1 MKHKPVL
8 LTLLALVTATAALL
22 LLHRPPPIPAPV
34 VLHPTEQQ
42 AAQVRHHME
51 ALQEEL
57 QPEEPP
63 QKSARPVRK
72 KAPSPALPKIRTLR
86 LSEEDLNVYL
96 AGDQAARK
104 MLAARGV
111 KTVQILLSEPA
122 NLTIRAAVTI
132 KDHAQNVQLDGG
144 LAPDPKLGLRYTATH
159 AQVGRFPLLPAVV
172 TAQAN
177 TLAAGIAGQMHGH
190 LPLLI
195 QSVQVQGK
203 VLVLTGTLVKRSRT
217 NMPAPQP
224 PLPTLPLDRHRL

>member
-8 LTLLALVTATAALL
+8 LTLLALVTATTA
-22 LLHRPPPIPAPV
+22 LLHRPPTIPAPV

-72 KAPSPALPKIRTLR
+72 KAPSPASPKMRTLR

-132 KDHAQNVQLDGG
+132 KDHAQNIQLDGG

-172 TAQAN
+172 AAQAN
-177 TLAAGIAGQMHGH
+177 TLAAGIAGQMHGR

-203 VLVLTGTLVKRSRT
+203 MLVLTGVLIKRRRV
-217 NMPAPQP
+217 NLPAPKGQP
-224 PLPTLPLDRHRL
+224 PALPLDRHRL

>member
-8 LTLLALVTATAALL
+8 LTLLALVTVTAA

-63 QKSARPVRK
+63 QKSARPVRQ
-72 KAPSPALPKIRTLR
+72 KAPSPAPPKTRTLR

-132 KDHAQNVQLDGG
+132 KDHAQNIQLDGG

-159 AQVGRFPLLPAVV
+159 AQVGRFPLLPAIV

-177 TLAAGIAGQMHGH
+177 TLAAGIAGQMHGR

-203 VLVLTGTLVKRSRT
+203 VLVLTGTLVKRSHT

-224 PLPTLPLDRHRL
+224 PLSALPLDRHRL